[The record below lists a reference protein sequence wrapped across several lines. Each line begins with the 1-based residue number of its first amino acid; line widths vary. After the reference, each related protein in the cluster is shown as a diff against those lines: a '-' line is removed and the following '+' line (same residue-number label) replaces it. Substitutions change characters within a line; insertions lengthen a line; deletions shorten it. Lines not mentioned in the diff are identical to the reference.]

1 MSPKSKATAKK
12 KVMANKAVSSIFH
25 SSFTLLKSGSRNG
38 ECTVDFNK
46 YIVVYSNNVNG
57 NLSSP
62 WRAGE
67 TCIECYKDDLFV
79 GSIVFYEMH
88 ENMNGGYIDG
98 NGVVVMEYPIEEF
111 EDVMR
116 ILKTFGSLSLLFVQ
130 KDLQG
135 VPLAHPVGAVMTF
148 AKKQIGRH

>member
-1 MSPKSKATAKK
+1 MSPKAKVTAKK
-12 KVMANKAVSSIFH
+12 KILANKAISSVFQ
-25 SSFTLLKSGSRNG
+25 SRFTPLKSGSGNG

-46 YIVVYSNNVNG
+46 YVVVYSNNVNG

-62 WRAGE
+62 WRAGG
-67 TCIECYKDDLFV
+67 TSIECYKDDQFV
-79 GSIVFYEMH
+79 GSMVFYEMH
-88 ENMNGGYIDG
+88 ENMNGGYVDA

-116 ILKTFGSLSLLFVQ
+116 ILRTFGNLSLLFVE

-148 AKKQIGRH
+148 AKKQIGKH

>member
-1 MSPKSKATAKK
+1 MSPKAKATVKK
-12 KVMANKAVSSIFH
+12 KAAAYKDVSSVLRIPFP
-25 SSFTLLKSGSRNG
+25 SLKSGARNG
-38 ECTVDFNK
+38 ECTVDFNR

-62 WRAGE
+62 WRAGG
-67 TCIECYKDDLFV
+67 TSIECYKDDQFV
-79 GSIVFYEMH
+79 GSIAFYEMH

-116 ILKTFGSLSLLFVQ
+116 ILRTFNNLSLLFVE
-130 KDLQG
+130 KNLQG
-135 VPLAHPVGAVMTF
+135 VPLTHPVGAVMTF
-148 AKKQIGRH
+148 AKKQIGKH

>member
-1 MSPKSKATAKK
+1 MSPKIKATAKK
-12 KVMANKAVSSIFH
+12 KAMANKDISSVFH
-25 SSFTLLKSGSRNG
+25 SSFTPLKSGSRNG

-46 YIVVYSNNVNG
+46 YVVVYSNNVNG

-62 WRAGE
+62 WRAGA
-67 TCIECYKDDLFV
+67 TCIECYKDDQFV

-116 ILKTFGSLSLLFVQ
+116 TLRTFHQLSLLFVE

>member
-1 MSPKSKATAKK
+1 MSPKAKVTAKK
-12 KVMANKAVSSIFH
+12 KAIANKAISSIFH
-25 SSFTLLKSGSRNG
+25 SSFTPLKSGFRNG

-88 ENMNGGYIDG
+88 ENMNGGYVDG

-116 ILKTFGSLSLLFVQ
+116 ILKTFGSLSLLFVE